1 MKVRLY
7 YRALVWT
14 AYILLYGCVNL
25 GPDYQRPDLGIQIPA
40 SYESEPTPKQ
50 PLVVED
56 RWWQIFQD
64 RELNQLVED
73 ALKYNWDVKQAA
85 ARIMEVRA
93 RYVQVRSDRFP
104 EVGVGGVKDRRRVN
118 GGETRENFIVDS
130 YDLTAAASFELDLWS
145 RLAKASRAAWVDILA
160 EKENRRT
167 VSQAVVAETVSLY
180 LEMEAIERRLQISRQ
195 SINAFKQSRQFVENR
210 YRRGL
215 VSVLDVRQ
223 ASRVLAGAET
233 LVPQL
238 EQDLGIIQQQLAVL
252 VGRYPQ
258 TPAPR
263 RQPED
268 YYRYLPPVP
277 PGLPSDLLMRRPDL
291 RAAEARLRSLNEQVG
306 AAKAAR
312 LPRITLTG
320 EYGVT
325 SDDLNTLL
333 RTENIIWNLT
343 AGIVQPVLEAGRL
356 KAGQRAAEAR
366 YAQGVAEYVKAV
378 LDAFAEV
385 ERALLIRQLQR
396 NRREREVIFLTEA
409 RATQRVAENRYVKG
423 LVNYLEV
430 LNAQITRYEAE
441 DRLVLVDLVLFQNRV
456 TLHRALG
463 GSWAE
468 PEALEVKDDGVFF
481 RF

>member
-1 MKVRLY
+1 MKGRFF
-7 YRALVWT
+7 YRASVWT
-14 AYILLYGCVNL
+14 AYIFICGCINL
-25 GPDYQRPDLGIQIPA
+25 GPDYRWPDLGMQLPE
-40 SYESEPTPKQ
+40 SYESETTAKH
-50 PLVVED
+50 PLAVED
-56 RWWQIFQD
+56 RWWRIFKD
-64 RELNQLVED
+64 RELDQLIEA

-93 RYVQVRSDRFP
+93 RYVQVRADRFP
-104 EVGVGGVKDRRRVN
+104 EVGVGGVKDRRLVD
-118 GGETRENFIVDS
+118 GGDTRDNFIVDS
-130 YDLTAAASFELDLWS
+130 YDLTAGGSFELDLWS
-145 RLAKASRAAWVDILA
+145 RLAKASRAAWEDVLA
-160 EKENRRT
+160 EEENRRT
-167 VSQAVVAETVSLY
+167 VTQAVVAETVSLY
-180 LEMEAIERRLQISRQ
+180 LGMETVERRLQIAQQ
-195 SINAFKQSRQFVENR
+195 SIKAFKQSLQFVENR

-223 ASRVLAGAET
+223 ASRVLAEAET

-238 EQDLGIIQQQLAVL
+238 EQDLGIIQQQLSVL
-252 VGRYPQ
+252 LGRYPRTQ
-258 TPAPR
+258 APR

-277 PGLPSDLLMRRPDL
+277 PGLPSELLMRRPDL

-306 AAKAAR
+306 VAKAAR

-325 SDDLNTLL
+325 SDDLNSLL
-333 RTENIIWNLT
+333 RTDNIIWNLT
-343 AGIVQPVLEAGRL
+343 AGIVQPIFDAGRL

-366 YAQGVAEYVKAV
+366 YTQGVAEYVKAV
-378 LDAFAEV
+378 LDALAEV
-385 ERALLIRQLQR
+385 ERALLTRELQLD
-396 NRREREVIFLTEA
+396 RREREVTFLTEA

-423 LVNYLEV
+423 LVNYLDV
-430 LNAQITRYEAE
+430 LNAQITRYQAE
-441 DRLVLVDLVLFQNRV
+441 DRLVLVDLILFQNRV

-468 PEALEVKDDGVFF
+468 PEPLEIKDDGPFF